1 MQMNLNLVIEF
12 DDEWVKYFESAIFEG
27 GYIDYWGLP
36 SRDSERNI
44 VIYDCGRDEDWGD
57 EEPQDSEARKRN
69 TYVLP
74 KDWIAQGLKFLAERK
89 DEHGNP
95 RPYRRLHEL
104 LAGDYDAE
112 SLDVLVQAAI
122 FKDLV
127 YA

>member
-1 MQMNLNLVIEF
+1 MKLNLNLEIDF
-12 DDEWVKYFESAIFEG
+12 KDEWVKYFESEIFSP
-27 GYIDYWGLP
+27 GYIDYWGDAY
-36 SRDSERNI
+36 RENGEI
-44 VIYDCGRDEDWGD
+44 VIYEFGD
-57 EEPQDSEARKRN
+57 DADVSDKSGPRH
-69 TYVLP
+69 VLP